1 MGTYLFASQ
10 PAMGH
15 LNPMFAIARQLELR
29 GHRAV
34 FACPAI
40 EAVEKAIAAKG
51 FPLHKLRMPLSAG
64 GLALLHLTSG
74 FLETAFAIRMFF
86 AGLVPYVQQ
95 LLPVL
100 DEVSPDAVV
109 TDFAFPGA
117 GLAAEVR
124 GVPHVVV
131 YSAGLGLP
139 GPGIP
144 PVGSGLPI
152 GGEWGWRGGVYRVVS
167 GWLERGTDKRVNR
180 ARKKLGL
187 VPNEPGT
194 VAWLSSPWLTLY
206 LTSEAIEAPR
216 VSVPGTGFFIGP
228 CFAGREGQGDPSFPF
243 DRFAT
248 GRPKVYVSLGTVF
261 NRKPAVFG
269 RILDAHADGR
279 CQLVVSAGGAFDA
292 LSARGVPDHV
302 LLFPRVPQV
311 EVLDRVDAVVSHGGN
326 NTVNETL
333 AAGRPLV
340 VLPVGG
346 EQGDNASRVEY
357 LGAGLRADL
366 NRSPAE
372 EIGAK
377 VRRLLE
383 EPSFARRARECA
395 DALAKT
401 DGPGTAASFI
411 ERVSTTRKPLA
422 RPAGYP
428 LTVLRDSPVPW
439 EEPPDGRPRG

>member
-15 LNPMFAIARQLELR
+15 LNPMFAIARQLEVR

-34 FACPAI
+34 FACPSI
-40 EAVEKAIAAKG
+40 ESVEKAIVAKG
-51 FPLHKLRMPLSAG
+51 YPVAKLPMPLSTI
-64 GLALLHLTSG
+64 GLAVLHLTSG
-74 FLETAFAIRMFF
+74 FLETTFAVRMFF
-86 AGLVPYVQQ
+86 AGLVPYARA
-95 LLPVL
+95 LAAVL
-100 DEVSPDAVV
+100 AEHAPDAVV
-109 TDFAFPGA
+109 SDFGFP
-117 GLAAEVR
+117 AAAIAADAR
-124 GVPHVVV
+124 GTPHVTV
-131 YSAGLGLP
+131 YSAGLALP

-144 PVGSGLPI
+144 PLGSGLPI
-152 GGEWGWRGGVYRVVS
+152 GGEWGWRGRFCRAVS
-167 GWLERGTDKRVNR
+167 AWLERGTDRRVNR

-187 VPNEPGT
+187 APIEPGSIS
-194 VAWLSSPWLTLY
+194 WLASPWLTLY

-216 VSVPGTGFFIGP
+216 SRVPETGFFIGP
-228 CFAGREGQGDPSFPF
+228 CFAGREGRNDASFPF
-243 DRFAT
+243 DRLAT
-248 GRPKVYVSLGTVF
+248 DRPKVYVSLGTVF

-279 CQLVVSAGGAFDA
+279 SQLIVSAGGAYDA
-292 LSARGVPDHV
+292 LRARGVPEHV

-311 EVLDRVDAVVSHGGN
+311 EVLDRVEAVISHGGN

-333 AAGRPLV
+333 AAGRPLL

-346 EQGDNASRVEY
+346 EQGDNACRVEH

-366 NRSPAE
+366 HRSPAE
-372 EIGAK
+372 EIGSK

-395 DALAKT
+395 EALART
-401 DGPGTAASFI
+401 DGPCTAARFI
-411 ERVSTTRKPLA
+411 EHVAATRKPLA

-428 LTVLRDSPVPW
+428 LTVLRDAPPPW
-439 EEPPDGRPRG
+439 GQASLPPA